1 MSIELMITIGGTIA
15 SIGGAYAV
23 IQWRLDRQDKDDEK
37 LEAHMNKKID
47 QHIDDDTKVEEELKR
62 NIEAVW
68 KWKDEHERDA
78 ANMREKYQVQLS
90 EIKGGQMVVNE
101 QFRQIMND
109 LREIKERLG
118 KIEDG
123 K

>member
-1 MSIELMITIGGTIA
+1 MNYQLVITVGGIIA

-23 IQWRLDRQDKDDEK
+23 IQWRLDRQEKDDEK

-47 QHIDDDTKVEEELKR
+47 QHIADDEKVEAEMKR
-62 NIEAVW
+62 NVEAVW
-68 KWKDEHERDA
+68 RWKDEHERDA
-78 ANMREKYQVQLS
+78 ANMREKYQNQIA
-90 EIKGGQMVVNE
+90 EIRGGQMVVSE

-109 LREIKERLG
+109 LREIKDRLG